1 MYMKIKKLLA
11 SVLVFALCVAFFAA
25 CAKNDEPSTSSSSS
39 EPTSE
44 TYESVKMNI
53 GCIAGPTGIGMA
65 YLMGQ
70 NDEKK
75 TANEYSFSVATS
87 PDEIVSKFANGE
99 IDIASVPTNLAAKLN
114 SKLNG
119 NVKMLAINTGC
130 VLYIAEKG
138 DSVQSVADLKGK
150 TIYSTGEGANP
161 EYVLRSVLSENGID
175 PDKDVTLK
183 FVVEN
188 NELVSLLAKGDA
200 EIALVPEPFLTT
212 ACAKVEGLRSALS
225 IGDIWSDLGKSGN
238 VYMGCVI
245 AKADYVENNKAAVD
259 KFLEE
264 YKASVEKANSD
275 VSAVASLCETY
286 KIVGSAAI
294 AEKAIPKCAIT
305 FISGSECEKAL
316 SDYFKALFEL
326 DPTSIGGALP
336 ESGFWYVG

>member
-1 MYMKIKKLLA
+1 MKIRKVLSVLLA
-11 SVLVFALCVAFFAA
+11 LALAA
-25 CAKNDEPSTSSSSS
+25 VCFSSCAKNDGTETTAPSTA
-39 EPTSE
+39 EPTTE
-44 TYESVKMNI
+44 AYESVEMNI

-65 YLMGQ
+65 YLMGR
-70 NDEKK
+70 NDEKQ
-75 TANEYSFSVATS
+75 TANGYTFSVASS

-99 IDIASVPTNLAAKLN
+99 IDIASVPTNLAAKLYA
-114 SKLNG
+114 KLNG
-119 NVKMLAINTGC
+119 NVEMLAINTGC

-138 DSVQSVADLKGK
+138 DSIKTVSDLKGK

-161 EYVLRSVLSENGID
+161 EYVLRSVLSASGID

-200 EIALVPEPFLTT
+200 EVALVPEPFLTT
-212 ACAKVEGLRSALS
+212 ACAKVEGLRSALN
-225 IGDIWSDLGKSGN
+225 IGEVWTDLGKSGN

-245 AKADYVENNKAAVD
+245 AKADFVEKNKAAVA

-264 YKASVEKANSD
+264 YKTSVEKANSD
-275 VSAVASLCETY
+275 VSGVAALCETY

-305 FISGSECEKAL
+305 FIPGSECESAL
-316 SDYFKALFEL
+316 SDYFAALLAL
-326 DPTSIGGALP
+326 DPTSIGGAVP